1 MSDTVL
7 KGSVWK
13 THGKAVA
20 DAAPYFPR
28 SFDRTPRN
36 PAKKISSGYKA
47 WELLLYFYGL
57 GPGLFHG
64 VLPQKYYLHYCKLVV
79 GVHVIY
85 QRRITR
91 LQLQLAHRL
100 LLEWVLEFE
109 LLYYQRKVDRLHFVR
124 QCVHSLTHLGPE
136 TARLGPP
143 SLSAQWTMERVIGIF
158 GSLLKQPSNPFAN
171 LTEQAKKIA
180 EINSL
185 IAIWPE
191 LEPQTKD
198 PHGSIDIGH
207 GYLLLGPKDEKPYN
221 TTHLSLQDQ
230 FIDGEDSKFQENKLH
245 GLTGKKKFAL
255 PEKRA
260 PIGILRST
268 HTTVMEN
275 IIDNVVD
282 ISKRISARIQTS
294 QTSPDSI
301 TPTDADTPMA
311 IDTPSGPPTTSRS
324 VLKYTRQPLPQL
336 DRANYTGVNHWE
348 NDGYNGSRKGGKRG
362 GEDAL
367 EEKPKISVLSSFME
381 DESGREIPEKVRKA
395 VRKTAK
401 QFFQEIL
408 DNNRAPANWGEA
420 ARDIESKLIHILE
433 SEFFWLRLCEGHW
446 KANKVATNSYSQ
458 WYGKAI
464 RRKAAAE
471 ARKIAAMKQAAADVI
486 DVDADDTDNNRP
498 SKRPRDE
505 EDETTGRPKHPR
517 IEERRPSP
525 RPHPTPTG
533 KDIPPKKDMFANLPL
548 KLAVEMI
555 PLTQAV
561 PEASKEKTPPP
572 APGLSPVSNNSP
584 ASVDS
589 APIVLETSIA
599 LAAAIVA
606 STSTA
611 PVPGPA
617 PSPALDSVSP
627 PGPVLATVT
636 AIAPAAPVPT
646 TLVDSSSPSTARDDP
661 GKASK
666 SAKKPLTL
674 LVAPTQASAGP
685 SASGSGLAD
694 NSDVQQDTQVTQ
706 KALKKKTT
714 TKKAKAAPKKAPVKK
729 KFKKL
734 TGKELFYGDWKA
746 ANPQKEQVDF
756 ENAWKAGRPVDRKN
770 DDREKYEKEE
780 AEKEQAEK
788 EQAEKET

>member
-1 MSDTVL
+1 MPSSPSVFSSDFEAGV
-7 KGSVWK
+7 SS
-13 THGKAVA
+13 
-20 DAAPYFPR
+20 DA
-28 SFDRTPRN
+28 
-36 PAKKISSGYKA
+36 
-47 WELLLYFYGL
+47 
-57 GPGLFHG
+57 
-64 VLPQKYYLHYCKLVV
+64 
-79 GVHVIY
+79 
-85 QRRITR
+85 
-91 LQLQLAHRL
+91 
-100 LLEWVLEFE
+100 
-109 LLYYQRKVDRLHFVR
+109 
-124 QCVHSLTHLGPE
+124 
-136 TARLGPP
+136 
-143 SLSAQWTMERVIGIF
+143 LSA
-158 GSLLKQPSNPFAN
+158 SS
-171 LTEQAKKIA
+171 
-180 EINSL
+180 
-185 IAIWPE
+185 
-191 LEPQTKD
+191 
-198 PHGSIDIGH
+198 
-207 GYLLLGPKDEKPYN
+207 
-221 TTHLSLQDQ
+221 HLSATRNTAFLGLSSQTNPREFGGFFPHPDGNSVRSQQMFLGSSSHPLSYHGPQ
-230 FIDGEDSKFQENKLH
+230 FNQTTSYDHTPHTPSVPFEE
-245 GLTGKKKFAL
+245 FARVRNERDFWRTRYHEL
-255 PEKRA
+255 K
-260 PIGILRST
+260 ST

-294 QTSPDSI
+294 QTTPDSI

-311 IDTPSGPPTTSRS
+311 IDAPSGPPMTSRS

-336 DRANYTGVNHWE
+336 DRANYTNVNHWE

-362 GEDAL
+362 GEDTP
-367 EEKPKISVLSSFME
+367 EEKPKTSVLSSFME

-408 DNNRAPANWGEA
+408 DNDRAPANWGEA
-420 ARDIESKLIHILE
+420 ARDIESELIHILE
-433 SEFFWLRLCEGHW
+433 SEYFWLRLCEGHW

-486 DVDADDTDNNRP
+486 DVDADDTDDNRA

-505 EDETTGRPKHPR
+505 EDETAGRPKHPR
-517 IEERRPSP
+517 IEEPRPTP
-525 RPHPTPTG
+525 RPHPTQTG
-533 KDIPPKKDMFANLPL
+533 KVIPPKKDMFANLPL

-555 PLTQAV
+555 PLTQV
-561 PEASKEKTPPP
+561 VLEASKEKTPPP

-589 APIVLETSIA
+589 TPVVLETSIA
-599 LAAAIVA
+599 LAPAIVA

-617 PSPALDSVSP
+617 LSPAPVSVSA
-627 PGPVLATVT
+627 PGPLLATVT
-636 AIAPAAPVPT
+636 ATATAAPVPT
-646 TLVDSSSPSTARDDP
+646 TLADSSSSSTARDDP

-666 SAKKPLTL
+666 SARKPPTL

-706 KALKKKTT
+706 KAPKKKKTT
-714 TKKAKAAPKKAPVKK
+714 TKKAKAAPKKAPAKK

-746 ANPQKEQVDF
+746 ANPQKEQEDF
-756 ENAWKAGRPVDRKN
+756 ENAWKAGRPVDRKMYNARARELN